1 MFKPGILNNGVQ
13 KKILIV
19 DDDPLVLDVLAV
31 HLSDAGFIPILASSG
46 EEAWALINGGK
57 DYFAAAI
64 VDRLMPKMDGTQL
77 TKKIKSSPAF
87 SSLPV
92 IMLTSAGERAAMIDA
107 VQGGVF
113 DFLVK
118 PVEKELLMLVLRRA
132 IGISEIG

>member
-1 MFKPGILNNGVQ
+1 MMMLNPGLQ

-19 DDDPLVLDVLAV
+19 DDDPLVLDILAA
-31 HLSDAGFIPILASSG
+31 HLSNAGFFPVRASSG
-46 EEAWALINGGK
+46 TEAWELIAKGN
-57 DYFAAAI
+57 DHFAAAI
-64 VDRLMPKMDGTQL
+64 VDRMMPQMDGTQL
-77 TKKIKSSPAF
+77 TKKIKSSPVF

-132 IGISEIG
+132 IGISEIV